1 MKHIVI
7 AHSGKEIKM
16 DRLLLKNRRGGVER
30 ICHYGHQDCT
40 CYDCIDRTKCNADIF
55 EKLAVYEELG
65 KTPEELR
72 KIMLRH
78 RVLEFN
84 TAIAKLEK
92 DGYRSGGW
100 DEKLN
105 KTAIVKDGLR
115 PNETKIVGWIDMDG
129 NIEWL

>member
-1 MKHIVI
+1 
-7 AHSGKEIKM
+7 M
-16 DRLLLKNRRGGVER
+16 DRLLLKHHRGGVER
-30 ICHYGHQDCT
+30 ICHYGHLDNT
-40 CYDCIDRTKCNADIF
+40 CYGCIDKTKCNADIF
-55 EKLAVYEELG
+55 ERLADYEQLG

-72 KIMLRH
+72 RILVRY

-84 TAIAKLEK
+84 TTMAKLEK

-105 KTAIVKDGLR
+105 KTAVVKGGLR
-115 PNETKIVGWIDMDG
+115 PEETKIVGWVDTDG